1 MSKNQEYIDKY
12 AEIAMQNMKRY
23 GIPASVTLAQGILE
37 SANGKSEL
45 SQKGNNHFGMKA
57 SSSWLKN
64 GGGYLLYDDDKPN
77 EKFCKYGS
85 AGESYEHHSRLLAG
99 SQRYADCFK
108 LASDDYVG
116 WTKGLQK
123 AGYASDKNYAKSL
136 QSIITANNL
145 QKFDQQVIREVNSKG
160 KEQPSTKEIQVKGL
174 EKEQNP
180 QINNTIDPDKSK
192 VVGQEYS
199 MPVARKEFLL
209 ITSQYGVR
217 NDPINKGQQ
226 QMHKGID
233 ISMKYEPVLATETG
247 GRVISTNE
255 NAKTAGGKSITVE
268 YDRADGSKYQCT
280 YMHLKDI
287 DVSKG
292 DTVNAGQKI
301 GTSGN
306 TGTRTT
312 GPHLHFGVKTIST
325 DGTSKDID
333 PAIYLAEIAQRGELK
348 QQAMF
353 NGTDLIAKNAQKA
366 SLMIAST
373 GDKPDPPE
381 VTPEDLTAMSPESWM
396 KKLLSSE
403 DSGIQNSMGDP
414 IMDKA
419 FALFTSLLVL
429 ATQIDNRSDA
439 EKNQKITDALTSK
452 HLDLGNL
459 VPNLKACSITL
470 MDNGTAM
477 AHVDTGSQ
485 QFAKTLSDIDNSK
498 LRRILDDKSLT
509 SEQMKQKVAG
519 TFTSFAIYQM
529 VSSKYNDL
537 ESQQQMQT
545 ENLRR

>member
-1 MSKNQEYIDKY
+1 MSKNQEYIDQY
-12 AEIAMQNMKRY
+12 AEIAMQNMKHY

-57 SSSWLKN
+57 SSSWLRN
-64 GGGYLLYDDDKPN
+64 GGSYLLYDDDKPN
-77 EKFCKYGS
+77 EKFCKYS
-85 AGESYEHHSRLLAG
+85 SVGESYEHHSRLLAG
-99 SQRYADCFK
+99 STRYADCFK

-136 QSIITANNL
+136 QAIITANNL
-145 QKFDQQVIREVNSKG
+145 QKYDQKVIEEVNMKG
-160 KEQPSTKEIQVKGL
+160 KKLSSSKETQEKVI
-174 EKEQNP
+174 EKEPTLQVGNP
-180 QINNTIDPDKSK
+180 VEKDKSK
-192 VVGQEYS
+192 ADGNEYS

-209 ITSQYGVR
+209 VTSQYGMR

-233 ISMKYEPVLATETG
+233 IAMKYEPILATENG
-247 GRVISTNE
+247 GKVIATNE
-255 NAKTAGGKSITVE
+255 NAKTAGGKSVTVE

-312 GPHLHFGVKTIST
+312 GPHLHFGVKTVSA

-333 PAIYLAEIAQRGELK
+333 PAIYLAEIVQRGNLR
-348 QQAMF
+348 QQVLY

-366 SLMIAST
+366 SLMILST
-373 GDKPDPPE
+373 GDKPNPPE
-381 VTPEDLTAMSPESWM
+381 VSQDDLTAMSPESWM

-419 FALFTSLLVL
+419 FALFTGLLVL

-439 EKNQKITDALTSK
+439 DKNQYITDAVTSK
-452 HLDLGNL
+452 RLDLGNL

-485 QFAKTLSDIDNSK
+485 QFDKALSDTEYSR
-498 LRRILDDKSLT
+498 LSRILEDKSLT

-519 TFTSFAIYQM
+519 VFTSFTIYQM
-529 VSSKYNDL
+529 VSSRYNEL

-545 ENLRR
+545 ENLKR